1 MSFCYMNIIKHL
13 SCWWAQTRSDPET
26 NSAPGPKEEEV
37 QLRTCEQLFK
47 TGLTT
52 TTTTSHIMQTNNQ
65 HKSKKQDMQ
74 RLNQRLNESS
84 SQSSQTQNLST
95 AFIICWPLQ
104 HKQHTHTQSI
114 FPFDF
119 ALRLF
124 EPSLPFFWINNFF
137 CCFFAVFLRKNLH
150 VFTDRGG
157 FYPLTLSLQFNQC
170 TEERQQFL
178 TTSWAVKQVNL
189 ISTAA
194 DSRRRRQ
201 QEQLNLCIICSFVFP
216 NKTNAK
222 KINVVSRLPAGLP
235 VKMLKA

>member
-1 MSFCYMNIIKHL
+1 MSPQVKL
-13 SCWWAQTRSDPET
+13 T
-26 NSAPGPKEEEV
+26 N
-37 QLRTCEQLFK
+37 T
-47 TGLTT
+47 
-52 TTTTSHIMQTNNQ
+52 
-65 HKSKKQDMQ
+65 KSV
-74 RLNQRLNESS
+74 NS
-84 SQSSQTQNLST
+84 
-95 AFIICWPLQ
+95 FIICWPLQ

-201 QEQLNLCIICSFVFP
+201 QEQQNLCIICSFVFP

>member
-1 MSFCYMNIIKHL
+1 MSFCYMNINKHL
-13 SCWWAQTRSDPET
+13 SCWWAQTRSDPES

-37 QLRTCEQLFK
+37 QLFK

-52 TTTTSHIMQTNNQ
+52 TTTTSHIIQTNNQ

-84 SQSSQTQNLST
+84 SQAHKHKICQQLSSSVDP
-95 AFIICWPLQ
+95 FS
-104 HKQHTHTQSI
+104 THTQSI

-119 ALRLF
+119 ALRCF

-201 QEQLNLCIICSFVFP
+201 QEQQNLCIICSFVFP

-222 KINVVSRLPAGLP
+222 KINVVSRLPAGLSI
-235 VKMLKA
+235 KMLKA